1 MYNLKSPYVKFAK
14 AYCDKKG
21 LFVINEITKKR
32 EYDEGNILEGIFLMA
47 DFENRNRRK
56 AKV

>member
-1 MYNLKSPYVKFAK
+1 MYNLKSPYCKFAK
-14 AYCDKKG
+14 AYADKKG
-21 LFVINEITKKR
+21 LFQINEITKKR
-32 EYDEGNILEGIFLMA
+32 EYDEADILEGIFLMA